1 MRQLVT
7 LAFVS
12 VLLMSSWIPLQA
24 QDEAAADCP
33 ATLTIGAD
41 AELFVSIRRFEG
53 VDPADF
59 PAVNHYAG
67 TEFLPL
73 LKESPGYIFYATTN
87 NSEDGSGSAVNI
99 FTSEEEMQA
108 ANELAVEHVAENLA
122 AFLPNPP
129 EIFSGPVQ
137 LLVYANRCPETEM
150 AADGDSETMAADEG
164 AEEPSLGYLG
174 YRVYRE
180 IEDWDVDIPA
190 ANELV
195 REQFA
200 PIISAAEGFVLFFN
214 FLMPGEAV
222 VAVNL
227 FASQAE
233 LTEANAQAAEF
244 VAAEFSEILT
254 GPPVFYGGSI
264 AVLDLS
270 GLFPEA
276 AMEELSEETEED

>member
-1 MRQLVT
+1 MRQLT
-7 LAFVS
+7 PFAFLFLLLTWSLA
-12 VLLMSSWIPLQA
+12 PLSA
-24 QDEAAADCP
+24 QDEGEKTTAACP
-33 ATLTIGAD
+33 ATLVVGAD

-53 VDPADF
+53 IDPADSSEI
-59 PAVNHYAG
+59 ARHAATG
-67 TEFLPL
+67 FLPL
-73 LKESPGYIFYATTN
+73 LKQAGGFLFYATMG
-87 NSEDGSGSAVNI
+87 SDDGNASAINV

-108 ANELAVEHVAENLA
+108 ANALA
-122 AFLPNPP
+122 ADYIAEHMAPLLPDAP

-137 LLVYANRCPETEM
+137 LLVDANRCPETEM
-150 AADGDSETMAADEG
+150 ADDSGSETMAADEG

-190 ANELV
+190 AIELV

-200 PIISAAEGFVLFFN
+200 PIISAAEGFVLFFD
-214 FLMPGEAV
+214 FLIPGEAV

-244 VAAEFSEILT
+244 VAAEFSEIIT
-254 GPPVFYGGSI
+254 GPPTWI
-264 AVLDLS
+264 
-270 GLFPEA
+270 
-276 AMEELSEETEED
+276 